1 MRLSEELII
10 LTTTQHVARVQEVV
24 WYITIEHGA
33 RVHTIGPMESMLRIG
48 LIGRVLIKEEEEE
61 GVVLTMPSDRE
72 LQVAV

>member
-48 LIGRVLIKEEEEE
+48 LIGRVLIKEEEE